1 MDIVQYVSV
10 VSSVWNDNLLCFVL
24 ITVINLVFIKVV
36 IFYVLCGF
44 MEMVP
49 IEIVHFS

>member
-1 MDIVQYVSV
+1 MDIVQYVSA

-36 IFYVLCGF
+36 LCGF